1 MLCRAPPPLPRQ
13 VVQWG
18 APRTATALQFQILC
32 AIAFLV
38 RHDSSTAVR
47 CQYRGSGGSV
57 PPPAAN
63 RYDVFKF
70 HERPAMPT
78 ESTRE
83 RLWVIATGLDADW
96 NTTVDQRDA
105 IESHLGWPVHL
116 TQQPA
121 ELRRRG
127 WEHFAT
133 KYADAFRLTMPQREA
148 LVEYTRHWEVLRRCC
163 GTQMSSSWR
172 AALQGAAADGR
183 AHACAAH
190 DLDAVEAALM
200 TTEVYRRF
208 GARDKHL
215 RSLSLR
221 DGDLNGSYC
230 RWANEQVGR
239 RSLAFNADLSGEWTT
254 S

>member
-1 MLCRAPPPLPRQ
+1 MQ
-13 VVQWG
+13 
-18 APRTATALQFQILC
+18 
-32 AIAFLV
+32 
-38 RHDSSTAVR
+38 
-47 CQYRGSGGSV
+47 
-57 PPPAAN
+57 
-63 RYDVFKF
+63 
-70 HERPAMPT
+70 
-78 ESTRE
+78 
-83 RLWVIATGLDADW
+83 
-96 NTTVDQRDA
+96 
-105 IESHLGWPVHL
+105 L
-116 TQQPA
+116 TQPPS
-121 ELRRRG
+121 ELRRKG

-133 KYADAFRLTMPQREA
+133 KYADAFRLTTPQRDA
-148 LVEYTRHWEVLRRCC
+148 LDEYTRHWEVLRRCC

-172 AALQGAAADGR
+172 AALQGTAADHGQ

-239 RSLAFNADLSGEWTT
+239 RALAFNADLSGEWAAGEF
-254 S
+254 